1 MGAASLVAITASSS
15 LAALSW
21 ETDLDKGLEAAR
33 AGNRTVM
40 VEFTGSDWCPPCK
53 YLRSTIL
60 DSPEFAAYAEAE
72 KLVLV
77 ELDYPRDPKKISPE
91 LMKKREDIMRRYG
104 VTGFPTVLLMDA
116 SGAPHARI
124 VGPTKTAPEYLEKL
138 KEAQSLRNSL
148 NEEIAAARKLTG
160 PERSAALAKTLEKVP
175 QELQGYH
182 REIIA
187 EIIAADPEDRL
198 GFGEKER
205 KSSLMAEQRKML
217 DQFFTEH
224 KGPIRGDGI
233 SKSREDALKM
243 LASPDLLPPTCLRL
257 NKFISDGYAME
268 RNLPKSLEYLK
279 AAHDADPGSR
289 ESQQLEPWIKNME
302 KIIADEK

>member
-138 KEAQSLRNSL
+138 KEAQGLKNSV
-148 NEEIAAARKLTG
+148 NEEIDSARKLSG
-160 PERSAALAKTLEKVP
+160 PQRAEALAKALEKIP
-175 QELQGYH
+175 LKLQGYH
-182 REIIA
+182 QEIIA
-187 EIIAADPEDRL
+187 EIVAADPEDRL
-198 GFGEKER
+198 GFGKKER
-205 KSSLMAEQRKML
+205 EARVMAEQREML
-217 DQFFTEH
+217 DRFFAARRGNM
-224 KGPIRGDGI
+224 KGDGI
-233 SKSREDALKM
+233 RQGREEAEKI
-243 LASPDLLPPTCLRL
+243 LASPDLLPPVRLKL
-257 NKFISDGYAME
+257 NKFISDTYAME
-268 RNLPKSLEYLK
+268 RDLPKSLEYLK